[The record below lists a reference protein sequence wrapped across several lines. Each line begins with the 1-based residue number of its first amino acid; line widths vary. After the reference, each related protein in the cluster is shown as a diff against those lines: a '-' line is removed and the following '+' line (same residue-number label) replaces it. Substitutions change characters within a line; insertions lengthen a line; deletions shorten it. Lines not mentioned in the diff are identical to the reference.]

1 MGLLNKLVYDGV
13 DSSDFLIY
21 LSGEGVFNAPTRKGE
36 EVVIPGRNGTLWID
50 EGCFNPI
57 TVKYPA
63 FVGTKDED
71 EFREV
76 LGQFRAELSSRGSYC
91 KLTDTYHP
99 DEFRLALF
107 KDGLETQPRL
117 YNRAGEISL
126 TFECKPQRFLLSGET
141 VHEFTDIGNITNPTL
156 FTASPLIRVTGNG
169 KVLIGEYM
177 FIVSDNPGTIWIDTE
192 LMTVYIPAAG
202 EDQHLTDE
210 HGIVIYDELG
220 TVIDISLGST
230 TPELMNSHVQ
240 FVNSLMPKI
249 VPGTVNVG
257 MTSGITKLEI
267 IPRWW
272 TV

>member
-57 TVKYPA
+57 SVKYPA

-126 TFECKPQRFLLSGET
+126 TFECKPQRFLLSGEE

-169 KVLIGEYM
+169 TVRIGDYT
-177 FIVSDNPGTIWIDTE
+177 FIVSQNPGTIWIDTE
-192 LMTVYIPAAG
+192 LMTVYIPAG
-202 EDQHLTDE
+202 TSSLLTDE
-210 HGIVIYDELG
+210 NDVVIYDELG
-220 TVIDISLGST
+220 VDIDISKGYLY
-230 TPELMNSHVQ
+230 PQMMNSHVH
-240 FVNSLMPKI
+240 FVDSLMPKI

-257 MTSGITKLEI
+257 MTSGITLLEI